1 MKKYLFVN
9 DSPELDAALHKVAG
23 WGTLWRDGTHALIE
37 THGPDVEAA
46 LESFTVAKVRHL
58 SAGAA
63 KFAALLPTS
72 LKTSLNIANGGHITM
87 YDVLAELVPSAE
99 FH

>member
-9 DSPELDAALHKVAG
+9 DGPELDAALHTVAG
-23 WGTLWRDGTHALIE
+23 WGTLWRDGTHALVE

-46 LESFTVAKVRHL
+46 LEPFVVAKVHHL
-58 SAGAA
+58 SAGAS
-63 KFAALLPTS
+63 KFATQLPAP
-72 LKTSLNIANGGHITM
+72 LKVSLNIANGGHVTV
-87 YDVLAELVPSAE
+87 YDMLAELVPSAE